1 MKNFKMERGI
11 GRHIRS
17 NKMFCPQIVRSRA
30 FVLKC
35 IRIPKPQFHTSC
47 FTLAGHSK
55 WANIKHDKAKNDAK
69 KSREAYSIATR
80 IVSSVKAGGV
90 DGNAQL
96 MTLIE
101 KAKKLNV
108 TKKIIENAI
117 KRGTGEISADGQQL
131 SEVTYEFMGPGG
143 VAFIVE
149 ANTDN
154 KTRTIGLVKHA
165 MSKFNASLNTCH
177 YLFERKGTIVFSGL
191 TDTETLE
198 EVLEIAIDVG
208 AEDVEDFKDPDNEY
222 GQEKLFKV
230 VTNAGDI
237 FEISNKLS
245 SKGYTL
251 KDSNTGYVA
260 ENDTLVAFPEAH
272 EKGLKKALEILDEIP
287 ELTNYYSNIK
297 DDESLSAL

>member
-1 MKNFKMERGI
+1 MLCSSKTVRPQ
-11 GRHIRS
+11 RS
-17 NKMFCPQIVRSRA
+17 VFRTLRVPIS
-30 FVLKC
+30 L
-35 IRIPKPQFHTSC
+35 FHSSC
-47 FTLAGHSK
+47 FMLAGHSK

-96 MTLIE
+96 LTLVE

-117 KRGTGEISADGQQL
+117 KRGTGEISSEGQQL

-149 ANTDN
+149 ASTDN

-165 MSKFNASLNTCH
+165 MSKFNASLSPCQ
-177 YLFERKGTIVFSGL
+177 YLFDRKGSIIFSPL
-191 TDTETLE
+191 NETETLDD
-198 EVLEIAIDVG
+198 VLEVAIDIG
-208 AEDVEDFKDPDNEY
+208 AEDVEDYKDTDNEY
-222 GQEKLFKV
+222 GKEKLFKI
-230 VTNAGDI
+230 VTDVGDI

-245 SKGYTL
+245 AKGYAL
-251 KDSNTGYVA
+251 KDSTTGYMA
-260 ENDTLVAFPEAH
+260 ESDTLVEFPEAH
-272 EKGLKKALEILDEIP
+272 EKGLKKALELLDEIP

-297 DDESLSAL
+297 DDE

>member
-1 MKNFKMERGI
+1 M
-11 GRHIRS
+11 
-17 NKMFCPQIVRSRA
+17 
-30 FVLKC
+30 
-35 IRIPKPQFHTSC
+35 
-47 FTLAGHSK
+47 LAGHSK

-96 MTLIE
+96 ATLIE

-117 KRGTGEISADGQQL
+117 KRGTGEISSEGQQL

-149 ANTDN
+149 ASTDN

-165 MSKFNASLNTCH
+165 MSKFNASLSPCQ
-177 YLFERKGTIVFSGL
+177 YLFERKGSIIFSPL
-191 TDTETLE
+191 NETETLDD
-198 EVLEIAIDVG
+198 VLEVAIDIG
-208 AEDVEDFKDPDNEY
+208 AEDVEDYKDTDNEY
-222 GQEKLFKV
+222 GQEKLFKI

-245 SKGYTL
+245 AKGYTL
-251 KDSNTGYVA
+251 KDSTTGYVA
-260 ENDTLVAFPEAH
+260 ENDTLVEFPEAH
-272 EKGLKKALEILDEIP
+272 EKGLKKALELLDEIP

-297 DDESLSAL
+297 DDE